1 MEMKTRYLG
10 LELRNPLISSASP
23 VNLDLDAARR
33 CEDAG
38 AAALVMPSLFE
49 EQILAESRELDH
61 YLTHGTESYAEALS
75 YFPAQGDYRLG
86 PERYLE
92 TLRALKGSL
101 EIPVIASLNGVSE
114 GGWTAY
120 ARHMEAAGADAIE
133 LNVYFIPTDP
143 GLSGRAVEQ
152 LYIDVL
158 SRVKAS
164 VKVPVALKLSPFFS
178 NMAEMAG
185 RLDAAGADGLVLFN
199 RFYQPD
205 LDLDELVVRPN
216 ILLSTPQA
224 MRLPLRWI
232 AILHGRL
239 RASLAASS
247 GIHTAT
253 DCLKMLMAGADAVM
267 LASAVYTRGPEIFA
281 ELLGGMRAWMEERE
295 YDSVAQLKG
304 SMSQKSV
311 AEPAAY
317 ERALYVRALQRFAG
331 HAG

>member
-10 LELRNPLISSASP
+10 LELKNPLISSASP

-38 AAALVMPSLFE
+38 AAAIVMPSLFE
-49 EQILAESRELDH
+49 EQILAESHEVDH
-61 YLTHGTESYAEALS
+61 YLTHGAESYAEALS

-92 TLRALKGSL
+92 TLRRLKESL
-101 EIPVIASLNGVSE
+101 QIPVIASLNGVSE

-120 ARHMEAAGADAIE
+120 ARHMEEAGADAVE
-133 LNVYFIPTDP
+133 LNIYFIPTDP
-143 GLSGRAVEQ
+143 RLAGREVEQ

-158 SRVKAS
+158 RRVKDS

-178 NMAEMAG
+178 NMAEMAA

-232 AILHGRL
+232 AILHGHL
-239 RASLAASS
+239 RASLAATS

-267 LASAVYTRGPEIFA
+267 LASAVYTRGPEVFA
-281 ELLGGMRAWMEERE
+281 ELLSGMQNWMEERE
-295 YDSVAQLKG
+295 YESVSQLKG

>member
-38 AAALVMPSLFE
+38 AAAIVMPSLFE
-49 EQILAESRELDH
+49 EQILAESREIDH

-92 TLRALKGSL
+92 TLRALKASL

-120 ARHMEAAGADAIE
+120 ARHLEEAGADAIE

-143 GLSGRAVEQ
+143 QLSGREVEQ
-152 LYIDVL
+152 LYVDVL
-158 SRVKAS
+158 SRVKSS

-178 NMAEMAG
+178 NMAEMAA
-185 RLDAAGADGLVLFN
+185 RFDAAGADGLVLFN

-239 RASLAASS
+239 RASLAATS

-267 LASAVYTRGPEIFA
+267 LASAIYQRGPEIFA
-281 ELLGGMRAWMEERE
+281 ELLSGMRAWMEERE
-295 YDSVAQLKG
+295 YDSVEQLKG

>member
-1 MEMKTRYLG
+1 MEMQTRYLG
-10 LELRNPLISSASP
+10 LALKNPLISSASP

-38 AAALVMPSLFE
+38 AAAIVMPSLFE

-75 YFPAQGDYRLG
+75 YFPARSDYRLG
-86 PERYLE
+86 PERYLK
-92 TLRALKGSL
+92 TLRALKQSL
-101 EIPVIASLNGVSE
+101 AIPVIASLNGVSE

-120 ARHMEAAGADAIE
+120 ARHLEEAGADAIE

-143 GLSGRAVEQ
+143 RLSGREVEQ
-152 LYIDVL
+152 IYVDVL
-158 SRVKAS
+158 SSVKAT
-164 VKVPVALKLSPFFS
+164 VKIPVAIKLSPFFS
-178 NMAEMAG
+178 NMAEMAA

-239 RASLAASS
+239 RANLAATS
-247 GIHTAT
+247 GIHTPI

-267 LASAVYTRGPEIFA
+267 LASAIYARGPEVFG
-281 ELLGGMRAWMEERE
+281 ELLAGMRAWMEERE
-295 YDSVAQLKG
+295 YESVEQLKG

-317 ERALYVRALQRFAG
+317 ERALYVQALQRFTGRAG
-331 HAG
+331 

>member
-1 MEMKTRYLG
+1 MDMKTRYLG

-49 EQILAESRELDH
+49 EQILAESHEIDH

-92 TLRALKGSL
+92 TLRRLKSSV

-120 ARHMEAAGADAIE
+120 ARHMEEAGADAIE

-143 GLSGRAVEQ
+143 QLSGREVEQ

-158 SRVKAS
+158 TRVKAS

-178 NMAEMAG
+178 NMAEMAA

-239 RASLAASS
+239 RASLAATS

-253 DCLKMLMAGADAVM
+253 DCLKMMMAGADAVM
-267 LASAVYTRGPEIFA
+267 LASAVYTQGPEVFA
-281 ELLGGMRAWMEERE
+281 ELLSGMKSWMVERE
-295 YDSVAQLKG
+295 YESISQLKG

-331 HAG
+331 NAG

>member
-10 LELRNPLISSASP
+10 LELKNPLISSASP

-38 AAALVMPSLFE
+38 AAAVVMPSLFE

-86 PERYLE
+86 PERYLK
-92 TLRALKGSL
+92 TLSALKQSL
-101 EIPVIASLNGVSE
+101 AIPVIASLNGVSE

-120 ARHMEAAGADAIE
+120 ARHLEEAGADAIE

-143 GLSGRAVEQ
+143 TLAGREVEQ
-152 LYIDVL
+152 IYVDVL
-158 SRVKAS
+158 SRVKAT
-164 VKVPVALKLSPFFS
+164 VKIPVAIKLSPFFS
-178 NMAEMAG
+178 NMAEMAA

-247 GIHTAT
+247 GIHTSI

-267 LASAVYTRGPEIFA
+267 LASAVYSRGPEVFG
-281 ELLGGMRAWMEERE
+281 ELLAGMQTWMEERE
-295 YDSVAQLKG
+295 YDSVSQLKG

-317 ERALYVRALQRFAG
+317 ERALYVQALQRFSG

>member
-1 MEMKTRYLG
+1 MDMKTRYLG
-10 LELRNPLISSASP
+10 LELKNPLVASASP
-23 VNLDLDAARR
+23 INLDLDAARR
-33 CEDAG
+33 SEDAG

-61 YLTHGTESYAEALS
+61 YLTHGTESFAEALS
-75 YFPAQGDYRLG
+75 YFPEQEDYRLG
-86 PERYLE
+86 PERYLQ
-92 TLRALKGSL
+92 TLRRLKASL
-101 EIPVIASLNGVSE
+101 DIPVIASLNGVSE

-120 ARHMEAAGADAIE
+120 ARHLEEAGADAIE

-143 GLSGRAVEQ
+143 NLSGREVEQ
-152 LYIDVL
+152 IYVDVL
-158 SRVKAS
+158 TRVKAS
-164 VKVPVALKLSPFFS
+164 VSIPVAMKLSPFFS
-178 NMAEMAG
+178 NMAEMAH
-185 RLDAAGADGLVLFN
+185 RLDQAGADGLVLFN

-232 AILHGRL
+232 AILHGHL
-239 RASLAASS
+239 KASLAATS
-247 GIHTAT
+247 GVHTTT

-267 LASAVYTRGPEIFA
+267 LASAVFRHGPEVFG
-281 ELLGGMRAWMEERE
+281 ELLEGVRSWMEERE
-295 YDSVAQLKG
+295 YESVEQLKG

-317 ERALYVRALQRFAG
+317 ERALYVQALQRFDG
-331 HAG
+331 RSL